1 MIYYANETFFST
13 EPAPTT
19 CPGYQ
24 FTCNNGDCEPE
35 SYVCDGTDDCGDN
48 SDEEQNCGVCV
59 CVWVGVLPP
68 CVFVCVYCVSLVSF
82 CKSLCYDKS

>member
-59 CVWVGVLPP
+59 CV
-68 CVFVCVYCVSLVSF
+68 CVCVCVGGCFAALCVCVCVL
-82 CKSLCYDKS
+82 CKFG

>member
-1 MIYYANETFFST
+1 M
-13 EPAPTT
+13 
-19 CPGYQ
+19 
-24 FTCNNGDCEPE
+24 
-35 SYVCDGTDDCGDN
+35 CDGTDDCGDN

-68 CVFVCVYCVSLVSF
+68 CVFVCVYYVSLVSWYF